1 MKILGMMLM
10 AAAVLPLGV
19 LGDAQYYRA
28 LDGQEAY
35 YTRGNAIFRRSD
47 GQQLYYLRDKRI
59 YRFSDNTPLYT
70 ITEDTI
76 SHVDGHGHN
85 HRLPHAIKALAEL
98 KDELGIRI
106 VRRCQDLAV
115 PGGRLG
121 LLSRAIN
128 GPMQRRLAAAGF
140 HMTDHF
146 LMNAGHIGDRDWFS
160 KALHA
165 LPDGVTEIGIHPGS
179 DDHWRRVDTEDCFAN
194 CRRLCEELQIPR
206 TSYSEL
212 SICGCA
218 FA

>member
-76 SHVDGHGHN
+76 SHVDGHELYTFREGNLDRISNGRHVYYVRN
-85 HRLPHAIKALAEL
+85 NAIYRHADGRKVLYFRGEDAKLIVFMVTMLAEG
-98 KDELGIRI
+98 KE
-106 VRRCQDLAV
+106 AE
-115 PGGRLG
+115 PK
-121 LLSRAIN
+121 
-128 GPMQRRLAAAGF
+128 GPV
-140 HMTDHF
+140 
-146 LMNAGHIGDRDWFS
+146 
-160 KALHA
+160 K
-165 LPDGVTEIGIHPGS
+165 P
-179 DDHWRRVDTEDCFAN
+179 
-194 CRRLCEELQIPR
+194 
-206 TSYSEL
+206 
-212 SICGCA
+212 
-218 FA
+218 